1 MSEYPCNVL
10 QVDVV
15 SPNATGGVLNANTI
29 PTIRAPL
36 ICGAANNQL
45 ADDKTDDG
53 RIAARGLLYVPDFLA
68 NRMGIVTCADEG
80 AGTLSPDPMIERHYG
95 TEWPRAIKPVLL
107 DVLADAVASG
117 RTPQAVAHERAESLS
132 LEIHPVYGHRG
143 ADIIAALTRSGW
155 ADRV

>member
-15 SPNATGGVLNANTI
+15 SPNATGGVLNAKTI

-95 TEWPRAIKPVLL
+95 TEWPHKASAAGRSRRRSRKRSNTTSRGTRACRVSF
-107 DVLADAVASG
+107 SG
-117 RTPQAVAHERAESLS
+117 DTSCVWTPWR
-132 LEIHPVYGHRG
+132 
-143 ADIIAALTRSGW
+143 
-155 ADRV
+155 